1 MWRLSKMATVFK
13 SDKVATASMGN
24 INSIKGPQDFAL
36 FLDFENGIY
45 ESKSN
50 NTVNR
55 NYSLTDVLEVTR
67 SNLSGEPISV
77 SKLGIEK
84 KITSTTELRTMLL
97 ANGRFGVLQEDI
109 RQNLFL
115 NSAAP
120 VTQTISVPAGLGE
133 IIVSCVGTGSIVVTG
148 GVAETNSTVTE
159 NTPKA
164 FTKNSTGAATSLT
177 LTVNGSLSHVQVEVA
192 SGATTASSKITTAD
206 SVTFRNREFVKVK
219 QSLFDVLIQNK
230 TGFTV
235 LSQTID
241 VNTAVNTANHV
252 SNRLGFD
259 TTTGKVIAMSGVNA
273 ASNMLGYTVGF
284 VGSAATT
291 GTNSI
296 GNPAGNQLFKPYNNA
311 LAINS
316 GVIKSAHNG
325 LLKPT
330 IVVANPLTA
339 TNITLGHGYDGG
351 YAGLNGI
358 VTKLVVYDRIL
369 SDVEIVEI
377 TNSWF

>member
-1 MWRLSKMATVFK
+1 MATVFK

-24 INSIKGPQDFAL
+24 INGIKGPQDFAL

-77 SKLGIEK
+77 SKQGVEK

-109 RQNLFL
+109 RQYLFL

-120 VTQTISVPAGLGE
+120 VTQTISVPAGLGK
-133 IIVSCVGTGSIVVTG
+133 IVVSCVGIGSVVVTG
-148 GVAETNSTVTE
+148 GVAETGSTVTQS
-159 NTPKA
+159 TAKA
-164 FTKNSTGAATSLT
+164 FTKNATGVATNLT
-177 LTVNGSLSHVQVEVA
+177 LTLSGSLSHVQVEVS
-192 SGATTASSKITTAD
+192 SGATTASSKITTTGAAA
-206 SVTFRNREFVKVK
+206 FRNREFVKVK
-219 QSLFDVLIQNK
+219 QSLFDSLIQNK

-241 VNTAVNTANHV
+241 TNTAINSVNHI
-252 SNRLGFD
+252 SDRLGID
-259 TTTGKVIAMSGVNA
+259 TTTGKVLAMSGVNA

-284 VGSAATT
+284 VGSTATT
-291 GTNSI
+291 GTNSN
-296 GNPAGNQLFKPYNNA
+296 GASAGNQLFKPYNNA
-311 LAINS
+311 LAINN

-330 IVVANPLTA
+330 IAVANPLTA